1 MRKYVTLAKMQARA
15 VLAYRLNFV
24 LSLFALM
31 FQLFAMLAIWGV
43 MLGSGRTLEGFD
55 WPHMKA
61 YLLVGF
67 LCGALVSQAADW
79 RMAGRIQDGMVAI
92 DLTKP
97 VDYQGARFAEVVGG
111 AWTEIAMALVVC
123 AGVIAF
129 TGPVP
134 GPGWSG
140 GSLFVLSLLAVLPL
154 RFLIVYLS
162 ALACFYTQNYLGVH
176 WARLVIVSLFSGA
189 LVPLVFFPQ
198 WLQSTAAV
206 LPFASM
212 AATPSLVYIGQL
224 RGTEALVMIA
234 TQFGWVVVLWLLARL
249 IFRHAIKRVTIH
261 GG

>member
-1 MRKYVTLAKMQARA
+1 MKKYMTLAKMQARA

-43 MLGSGRTLEGFD
+43 LLGSGQNLNGFD
-55 WPHMKA
+55 WAHMKA

-67 LCGALVSQAADW
+67 LCGALVSQSADW

-97 VDYQGARFAEVVGG
+97 VDYQKAQFATVVGG
-111 AWTEIAMALVVC
+111 AWTEVVTALAVC
-123 AGVIAF
+123 AGVIAW
-129 TGPVP
+129 TGAVP
-134 GPGWSG
+134 TPGWQG
-140 GSLFVLSLLAVLPL
+140 AALFALSLLAVLPL
-154 RFLIVYLS
+154 KFLIVYVS

-189 LVPLVFFPQ
+189 LVPLSFFPEWVQ
-198 WLQSTAAV
+198 QLAAV

-212 AATPSLVYIGQL
+212 SATPALIWIGQL
-224 RGTEALVMIA
+224 RGAQALLMIA
-234 TQFGWVVVLWLLARL
+234 AQFGWVVALWLAARL